1 MLRVTV
7 ELLPAGGEPAKVLHT
22 VTITNDETGSMTVG
36 NYTLELDGKETARL
50 ERYPRKLGALRL
62 AQRALIE
69 FSSRKFREALKLSR
83 LTDEGP
89 PRSPETAPR

>member
-22 VTITNDETGSMTVG
+22 VTITNDETGSMAVG
-36 NYTLELDGKETARL
+36 NYALELDGKETARL

-83 LTDEGP
+83 LTDERP